1 LSIDLHD
8 IPGNWEWNVLDD
20 VLSRFESGNRPKGGV
35 SDINDGIPSIGGE
48 HLTDDGGFDFSNI
61 KYVPEDF
68 YEGMNQGKIEK
79 GDVLMVKDGAT
90 TGKTSFVRDNF
101 PFDRAAVNSHVF
113 LFRPTKKLNNKYL
126 FYYLYSGFGQNFV
139 DENLSGT
146 TQGGINLSFS
156 DNTYIPIPPLNEQ
169 EQIVKKI
176 EEIITKLNAGEKE
189 LRNSKSQLETYQ
201 KLLLKFS
208 IEGKLTNEW
217 REDHELKPS
226 STLLKEI
233 KNSEELVNK
242 RWRNKLENID
252 ESNLMDLPEI
262 WEWTRIGK
270 ISNNIHY
277 GYTESACD
285 EKVGPKFLR
294 ITDIQD
300 NKVDWKNV
308 PFCEIEES
316 KKSKYLLN
324 KGDIVFARTG
334 GTVGKNYLIKGD
346 IPEAVFAS
354 YLIRIKLNKRA
365 HPKYISYFFRTQRYW
380 KQIYEGKIGIGQPNV
395 NATKLSK
402 IKVPLPPL
410 EEQIKIAQI
419 LEGKTSIIDNL
430 FNYIERNMKK
440 TNILRQSFLKE
451 AFRGNII
458 SRNKINNLREKP
470 LDRTNE
476 EQKQERLDNYAE

>member
-1 LSIDLHD
+1 MSEELYEL
-8 IPGNWEWNVLDD
+8 PEGWEWTKFKD
-20 VLSRFESGNRPKGGV
+20 VCKGVTPKYGWTTSAAKSGNIHLLRT
-35 SDINDGIPSIGGE
+35 SDITSGKIDWETVPYCEENPEDIKKYKLEKEDIVISRAGSIGYS
-48 HLTDDGGFDFSNI
+48 HLIENPRDNAVFASYLIRFKPKKKYNPKYISYFLKSPQYWMAVSEKSLGMTISNI
-61 KYVPEDF
+61 NATKIKNIDF
-68 YEGMNQGKIEK
+68 PLAPLEE
-79 GDVLMVKDGAT
+79 
-90 TGKTSFVRDNF
+90 
-101 PFDRAAVNSHVF
+101 
-113 LFRPTKKLNNKYL
+113 
-126 FYYLYSGFGQNFV
+126 QN
-139 DENLSGT
+139 
-146 TQGGINLSFS
+146 
-156 DNTYIPIPPLNEQ
+156 
-169 EQIVKKI
+169 QIVKKI
-176 EEIITKLNAGEKE
+176 EELITKLNVGEKE
-189 LRNSKSQLETYQ
+189 LRKSKSQLETYQ